1 MRIICLFFAFFRNRK
16 SKKFINSERKEIGNF
31 SFFITLKK
39 TNKRRERERKI
50 SSSFLA
56 QRLEDLSS
64 CSYFIVVDVIAVVI
78 VVSVVVNV
86 VVADFWLK
94 SRPGKE
100 KKK

>member
-1 MRIICLFFAFFRNRK
+1 MRIICLFFAIFRNRK

-31 SFFITLKK
+31 SFFITFKK
-39 TNKRRERERKI
+39 PTNKRRERKKI

-64 CSYFIVVDVIAVVI
+64 CSDFIVVDVTAVVI
-78 VVSVVVNV
+78 VVSIVVNV